1 MAGPAGAVNI
11 LPLLSREEPV
21 THPNMRLCNRL
32 GVALIIA
39 LFAVLGLEGCARHA
53 GPPVAAAAVQADPQ
67 EDIAA
72 GRDYALRACA
82 DCHNVTLREPRLVA
96 GVGAPD
102 FYAIAA
108 ERTTTRAGLNVFLLT
123 PHATMPN
130 FIIADQ
136 DRRNVIA
143 YILTF
148 RPPGTPPG
156 I

>member
-1 MAGPAGAVNI
+1 MAGAAGAVNI

-21 THPNMRLCNRL
+21 THPNMRLRNRL
-32 GVALIIA
+32 GVALIA
-39 LFAVLGLEGCARHA
+39 LFAVLGLEGGARHA
-53 GPPVAAAAVQADPQ
+53 GPPAAAAAQADPQ

-72 GRDYALRACA
+72 GRDYAMRACA